1 MSHRQSN
8 SAETSPSIL
17 ITHPHSISHVV
28 SNTMGFNPL
37 MTSTPKVPAPDQERN
52 EASDTCTI
60 VTTKEHKAKTL
71 VTKQAPQSEA
81 FQTVKGIWR
90 DSKMAKGKRT
100 RRHGRKGT
108 NEHIKVCHS
117 KGRKKATPAR
127 QETENLAPTTKTV
140 VGRFSGKQVSKVKGT
155 VSERALK
162 QTRINQQHIQK
173 DQQSTQTNQ
182 LTCSKKGR
190 WNQLKCAN
198 ALSTT
203 SESTEWNKLQEFD
216 VRLLV
221 TVKPLSNGHHHIV
234 CCRESVLS
242 LKFTHY

>member
-52 EASDTCTI
+52 EASDTCTV

-90 DSKMAKGKRT
+90 DSKMAKGKS
-100 RRHGRKGT
+100 T

-203 SESTEWNKLQEFD
+203 SESKFD

-234 CCRESVLS
+234 CCRECPFVEIYTLLDFPSMN
-242 LKFTHY
+242 